1 MLSYSSFELKALR
14 PLMSQTPMKL
24 ALCSTFALVLLSLP
38 LNAQSPPTDEK
49 LKGAVETLR
58 QLNKAP
64 APVAADTGGLRTR
77 GAKAPS
83 APDPALIKELG
94 VLSLEF
100 LKKHAAGVGHVIYG
114 EDNRR
119 SFDNATA
126 AQKRAAEATA
136 VLVFAD
142 QVQTDRPGTVR
153 LVAKPGPRFCSPGDV
168 RAGHAPAPE
177 PFWDQVRPGFCSG
190 FKVGHDLIATAGHC
204 VNATN
209 CSNVRVVFGFRNT
222 NPRYPADRDI
232 PEANVYACKEVVAG
246 AFAKDDPEDWRIIR
260 VERSINAPQ
269 VTLRM
274 EGLPAKDTPLTVVG
288 HPSGLPV
295 TIADGATV
303 RRLEAKTF
311 VADLDT
317 YGGNSGSPVFNS
329 DRLRA
334 GDLFAEG
341 ILVRGEKDFVQFQP
355 CMLSKRC
362 PVFEWCG
369 GESVTYASLLEP
381 ALRKIT
387 RTEAKK

>member
-1 MLSYSSFELKALR
+1 
-14 PLMSQTPMKL
+14 MSR
-24 ALCSTFALVLLSLP
+24 AFCSTIALVLLSLP
-38 LNAQSPPTDEK
+38 LSAQGSPTDEK
-49 LKGAVETLR
+49 LKSAVETLR

-64 APVAADTGGLRTR
+64 APVAADSSGMRTR

-83 APDPALIKELG
+83 TPDPALIKELG

-100 LKKHAAGVGHVIYG
+100 LKKHAVGVGHVIYG

-119 SFDNATA
+119 SFDKVTGS
-126 AQKRAAEATA
+126 QKRAAEATA

-142 QVQTDRPGTVR
+142 QVQTDRPGTVK
-153 LVAKPGPRFCSPGDV
+153 LVTRPGPRFCSPGDV

-204 VNATN
+204 VNAAN
-209 CSNVRVVFGFRNT
+209 CSSVRVVFGFRNT
-222 NPRYPADRDI
+222 NPRFPADRDI
-232 PEANVYACKEVVAG
+232 PDTNVYACKEVLAG
-246 AFAKDDPEDWRIIR
+246 SFAKDDPEDWRIIR

-274 EGLPAKDTPLTVVG
+274 EGLPAKDTPVTVVG

-317 YGGNSGSPVFNS
+317 YGGNSGSPVFNT

-334 GDLFAEG
+334 GELFVEG

-355 CMLSKRC
+355 CMLSKHC

-369 GESVTYASLLEP
+369 GESVTFASLLEP
-381 ALRKIT
+381 AMRKFS